1 MTTASATFP
10 ASPATPSVVC
20 RHCGDPCGG
29 QAREHGGHVFCCAG
43 CESVYRL
50 LDEHGLT
57 AYYAG
62 GLGLSQ
68 RDAARRD
75 PGRFAAFDDP
85 RVTARLVHSVGEVAR
100 VTLQTPALHCASCLW
115 LLERLWKMEPG
126 VLRVDASLFRRT
138 VTVDYRPGETTLRR
152 IAEQLAALGY
162 EPVIDAEPITDRVPV
177 IRRRL
182 YLQLGVAGFAFG
194 NMMLFSV
201 PRYLNGAPLEPE
213 FQRLFDA
220 LNVAFA
226 LPVLLYSASDYFRG
240 AARSVRAR
248 AITMDVPIAIGLAA
262 LFGRS
267 LFEIASRTG
276 EGFLDS
282 FAGLVFFL
290 LIGKLFQQKAF
301 DHVSFERTA
310 RSFLP
315 LSIRRVTADGT
326 SLVPIE
332 SLTTGDVILV
342 RAHEVVPTDAVLTSD
357 AGQID
362 YAFVTGE
369 QDPVAVTHGAVIQ
382 AGGRV
387 VGGSLTLTV
396 ARTTAQSHL
405 ARLWADPVF
414 SAPKAHWLDAILTRF
429 GRAFTISA
437 LLLAAGGAWAWW
449 PDAGMSVTVATAVLI
464 IACPCAFTLAA
475 PLTLGTAMG
484 ALGRAGIYVRNPAVI
499 LDLSR
504 VTSAVFD
511 KTGTLTTGSRSAPQ
525 HIDTLTPAQQHLI
538 RRLATQ
544 SIHPVSRALAA
555 GDVDGTDVTGIRES
569 IGEGLEGRVDGRRVA
584 LGSASFITRVSG
596 VRTDDAADAAVW
608 AWIEG
613 DAPAPIHLSSVERPG
628 VSAAVHALAS
638 RMSTWLFSGDHPRE
652 AGQWAALFGDRMR
665 FRLSPLDKLSAVR
678 ELQGQ
683 GNRVLMVGDG
693 LNDAGALAAADVGIA
708 VSDETAC
715 LVPTCDAVLAG
726 PRLADLTHIVDYAQR
741 ARRVIVLCFAVSLI
755 YNAAGLGLALTGQ
768 LTPLAT
774 AILMPVSSLTIV
786 GLSVGLMRRMPL
798 PAVAP

>member
-1 MTTASATFP
+1 MTTVSATLP
-10 ASPATPSVVC
+10 VSPATSTVVC
-20 RHCGDPCGG
+20 RHCGDRCGA
-29 QAREHGGHVFCCAG
+29 QTREHGGHAFCCAG

-50 LDEHGLT
+50 LDGHGLT

-62 GLGLSQ
+62 GVGLSQ
-68 RDAARRD
+68 RDVGQRD

-85 RVTARLVHSVGEVAR
+85 LVTARLVHVVGDVAR

-115 LLERLWKMEPG
+115 LLEQLWKVEPG
-126 VLRVDASLFRRT
+126 VRRVDASLFRRT
-138 VTVDYRPGETTLRR
+138 VTVEYLPTETTLRR

-162 EPVIDAEPITDRVPV
+162 EPVIDAEPIADRVPAV
-177 IRRRL
+177 RRRL

-194 NMMLFSV
+194 NMMLFSI
-201 PRYLNGAPLEPE
+201 PRYVNGGPLEPE
-213 FQRLFDA
+213 FQRLFDM

-226 LPVLLYSASDYFRG
+226 LPVLLYAAADYFRA
-240 AARSVRAR
+240 AARSIRAR
-248 AITMDVPIAIGLAA
+248 AITLDVPIAIGLAA
-262 LFGRS
+262 LFSRS
-267 LFEIASRTG
+267 LFEIISRTG

-301 DHVSFERTA
+301 DHVSFDRTA

-315 LSIRRVTADGT
+315 LSIRRVTTDGT

-332 SLTTGDVILV
+332 SLAPGDVILV
-342 RAHEVVPTDAVLTSD
+342 RAHEIVPADAVLTSES
-357 AGQID
+357 GHID

-369 QDPVAVTHGAVIQ
+369 QDPVSVTHGTVIQ

-387 VGGSLTLTV
+387 VGGSLTMTV
-396 ARTTAQSHL
+396 ARATAHSHL
-405 ARLWADPVF
+405 ARLWTDPVF
-414 SAPKAHWLDAILTRF
+414 STPKLHWLDAILARF
-429 GRAFTISA
+429 GRAFTVSA
-437 LLLAAGGAWAWW
+437 LVLAALGAFAWW
-449 PDAGMSVTVATAVLI
+449 PDARMSVTVATAVLI

-484 ALGRAGIYVRNPAVI
+484 ALGRAGVYVRNPAVI

-511 KTGTLTTGSRSAPQ
+511 KTGTLTTGARVAQ
-525 HIDTLTPAQQHLI
+525 EHVNTLTPVQRDLV

-544 SIHPVSRALAA
+544 SIHPISRVLA
-555 GDVDGTDVTGIRES
+555 GDDVDGTGVTDVREFT
-569 IGEGLEGRVDGRRVA
+569 GEGLEGRVDGRRVA
-584 LGSASFITRVSG
+584 LGNASFIARLSG
-596 VRTDDAADAAVW
+596 RLIGVDDAAVW
-608 AWIEG
+608 AWVDG
-613 DAPAPIHLSSVERPG
+613 DAPVPIRLASIERPG
-628 VSAAVHALAS
+628 VSATVRTLAS
-638 RMSTWLFSGDHPRE
+638 RMSTWLISGDHPRE
-652 AGQWAALFGDRMR
+652 ADRWAALFGDRMR

-678 ELQGQ
+678 GLQEQ

-708 VSDETAC
+708 VSDDTAC

-726 PRLADLTHIVDYAQR
+726 ARLAELDHIVGYARR
-741 ARRVIVLCFAVSLI
+741 ARWVISLCFTVSLA
-755 YNAAGLGLALTGQ
+755 YNAVGLGLALTGR

-786 GLSVGLMRRMPL
+786 ALSVGLMRRLPL
-798 PAVAP
+798 SEVTR